1 MEVTLTELGLF
12 AWGMVATLLW
22 QQARHNYRMHRTIT
36 GEVFKRIADG
46 RIKVVEKEDSFDIV
60 EVSK

>member
-1 MEVTLTELGLF
+1 
-12 AWGMVATLLW
+12 
-22 QQARHNYRMHRTIT
+22 MHRTIT

-60 EVSK
+60 EVTK